1 MSIMPPSKYDR
12 ELRFID
18 AETKRLAALLDAD
31 RSSMPANPSDA
42 RHKVERIAQMEE
54 RMAYL
59 LKRRS
64 EILDSYKEAGMTPP
78 YLERSLNATV
88 YRDGISYM
96 PDADSLDV
104 TDPKLGDSSKSSI
117 EELNAEVKQIS
128 KELAETEEKML
139 QADIDG
145 NESDTIKLALMISSL
160 RSRRESL
167 VNRIKDLKA
176 NPDLLQE
183 SRNGLSGENAKIKQ
197 LEEENAYLR
206 NQVESLTAELREIR
220 DAVRELSSNRI
231 L

>member
-1 MSIMPPSKYDR
+1 MPPSKYDR

-18 AETKRLAALLDAD
+18 TETRRLASLLDAD
-31 RSSMPANPSDA
+31 RNSMPSDPEAA
-42 RHKVERIAQMEE
+42 RHKAERVAQMEE

-64 EILDSYKEAGMTPP
+64 EILNCYKEAGMTPP
-78 YLERSLNATV
+78 YIERSLNATV

-96 PDADSLDV
+96 PDEGSLDTV
-104 TDPKLGDSSKSSI
+104 DPRLGDSARSSI
-117 EELNAEVKQIS
+117 DELNAEIKIIS

-145 NESDTIKLALMISSL
+145 DESQTVKLALIISSL

-176 NPDLLQE
+176 NPELLQE
-183 SRNGLSGENAKIKQ
+183 SIDGPTGDNLRMMQ
-197 LEEENAYLR
+197 LQEENARLR
-206 NQVESLTAELREIR
+206 NQVDALTAELKEIR
-220 DAVRELSSNRI
+220 DAVRELSSSRR

>member
-1 MSIMPPSKYDR
+1 MPPSKYDR

-18 AETKRLAALLDAD
+18 TETKRLASLLEAD
-31 RSSMPANPSDA
+31 RNSMPSDPEAA
-42 RHKVERIAQMEE
+42 RHKAERIAEMEE

-64 EILDSYKEAGMTPP
+64 EILECYKEAGMTPP
-78 YLERSLNATV
+78 YIERSLNATV
-88 YRDGISYM
+88 YRDGVSYM
-96 PDADSLDV
+96 PDEGSLNTAD
-104 TDPKLGDSSKSSI
+104 PRLGDSAKSSI
-117 EELNAEVKQIS
+117 DELNAEIRNIS

-145 NESDTIKLALMISSL
+145 DESQTVKLALIISSL

-176 NPDLLQE
+176 NPELLQE
-183 SRNGLSGENAKIKQ
+183 SIDGPTGDNLRIKQ
-197 LEEENAYLR
+197 LQEENACLR
-206 NQVESLTAELREIR
+206 NQVDALTAELKEIR
-220 DAVRELSSNRI
+220 DAVRELSSSRR

>member
-1 MSIMPPSKYDR
+1 MPPSKYDR

-18 AETKRLAALLDAD
+18 TETKRLASLLAAD
-31 RSSMPANPSDA
+31 RNSMPSDPDAA
-42 RHKVERIAQMEE
+42 RHKAERIAEMEE

-64 EILDSYKEAGMTPP
+64 EILECYKEAGMTPP
-78 YLERSLNATV
+78 YIERSLNATV
-88 YRDGISYM
+88 YRDGVSYM
-96 PDADSLDV
+96 PDEESLNTAD
-104 TDPKLGDSSKSSI
+104 PRLGDSAKSSI
-117 EELNAEVKQIS
+117 DELNAELRNIS

-145 NESDTIKLALMISSL
+145 DESQTVKLALIISSL

-176 NPDLLQE
+176 NPELLQE
-183 SRNGLSGENAKIKQ
+183 SIDGPTGDNLRIKQ
-197 LEEENAYLR
+197 LQEENACLR
-206 NQVESLTAELREIR
+206 NQVDALTAELKEIR
-220 DAVRELSSNRI
+220 DAVRELSSSRR